1 MNDRTTAERGELGRE
16 DRGSREQGESCC
28 LWNKRRV
35 VLIIVN
41 REEKQYER
49 GEKSEYK
56 LITRLQG
63 G

>member
-1 MNDRTTAERGELGRE
+1 MT
-16 DRGSREQGESCC
+16 EQLQRGESCC